1 MKETT
6 VPKGYTN
13 TGTYILL
20 VGDKALEKDGI
31 DEAAAEY
38 LENITKEMIKT
49 QTELYKTYFQEEES
63 DYDEEESDYG
73 YDKYAVFLIDQAEDQ
88 TENQTEGQAEAK
100 AVAIPDIATY
110 GIMNISTVERK
121 AILKKTN
128 TTYIPLEDAEFEILR
143 YDRTATVWNEGQ
155 LTRSGAGG
163 VFFIGNLPYGY
174 YYLHETGYPQ
184 GVQGNGEDGWWY
196 TIKVDDEGITYVG
209 PNQPSETP
217 YDPADQETPVGP
229 DDPETPAGP
238 AGP

>member
-1 MKETT
+1 M
-6 VPKGYTN
+6 
-13 TGTYILL
+13 
-20 VGDKALEKDGI
+20 
-31 DEAAAEY
+31 
-38 LENITKEMIKT
+38 
-49 QTELYKTYFQEEES
+49 
-63 DYDEEESDYG
+63 
-73 YDKYAVFLIDQAEDQ
+73 
-88 TENQTEGQAEAK
+88 
-100 AVAIPDIATY
+100 AIPDIATY

-128 TTYIPLEDAEFEILR
+128 TTYIPLEDAKFEILR

-174 YYLHETGYPQ
+174 YYLHETDCPE
-184 GVQGNGEDGWWY
+184 GVQEKEDGWWY